1 MRQSC
6 KPMKQNNMTIEL
18 DQNDLLIYEISD
30 EALETAAYAGN
41 EKAGIFT
48 QWLCTTVYFCPSP

>member
-1 MRQSC
+1 
-6 KPMKQNNMTIEL
+6 MKQNNMTIEL
-18 DQNDLLIYEISD
+18 DQNDLLICEISD

-48 QWLCTTVYFCPSP
+48 QWLCTAVYFCPSP